1 MSLFSPL
8 KKIFTKPDIAPPVK
22 SERQKEIELRINRA
36 SEGFSELDE
45 HHTFI
50 VANQSSPDPYGE
62 IELIYGDNWQQM
74 YTLGQAI
81 RYVDRWLEH
90 NNLDI
95 GQEPSNLLTENRR
108 NPFSEYARKSSAAKG
123 NWHRYGRC
131 PFVDGQR
138 YTYSR
143 VILHIWLEES
153 VRPQAKPDPKAA

>member
-1 MSLFSPL
+1 MTLLNSM
-8 KKIFTKPDIAPPVK
+8 KKIFTKPTIAPPVK

-45 HHTFI
+45 HHAFI
-50 VANQSSPDPYGE
+50 VANQSSPDMYGE

-74 YTLGQAI
+74 YTLGQAA

-95 GQEPSNLLTENRR
+95 GQEPSNLLSENRR
-108 NPFSEYARKSSAAKG
+108 NPFSEYARKTGLAKG
-123 NWHRYGRC
+123 NWHKYDRC
-131 PFVDGQR
+131 PFADGDR

-143 VILHIWLEES
+143 VILHMWLEEN
-153 VRPQAKPDPKAA
+153 VRSQAKPTSKAT